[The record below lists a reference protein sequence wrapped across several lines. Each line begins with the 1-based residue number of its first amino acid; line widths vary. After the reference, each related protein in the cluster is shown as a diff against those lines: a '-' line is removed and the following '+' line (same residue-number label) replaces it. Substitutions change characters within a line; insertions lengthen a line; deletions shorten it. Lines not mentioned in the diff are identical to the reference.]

1 MRDTNLNHFIL
12 LFQVRHNQRTQHP
25 WFHYPNKQLEHR
37 PHQMR
42 CCNKHHSFFVV
53 VVFKE
58 QVIKALTPKI
68 EFLHTYMKN
77 ESNPVN
83 EMEFEYVGWPWIAS
97 GSYLTVDKSTS
108 SAGTR
113 TRIFTIFFSTEKWN
127 QNKEVVAL

>member
-1 MRDTNLNHFIL
+1 
-12 LFQVRHNQRTQHP
+12 
-25 WFHYPNKQLEHR
+25 
-37 PHQMR
+37 
-42 CCNKHHSFFVV
+42 
-53 VVFKE
+53 
-58 QVIKALTPKI
+58 
-68 EFLHTYMKN
+68 MKN